1 MKVYDITDLRFT
13 KYGRIIKGYDF
24 SELIE
29 KVKEIQMP
37 DEGVDYLA
45 SSPTLEALSVF
56 EQFQEGF
63 YGEIPA
69 ELGYCLG
76 HNDAL
81 NGFEYHRGSEV
92 NVSASD
98 YIVLVGSQQ
107 DLEEDFRYDT
117 SKVEAFYVLEG
128 LAVEFYATTLH
139 YCACNVDPKGY
150 RHATFLPRGTNTP
163 LDEKFQAVTE
173 EDKLLQAKN
182 KWLFAHPEGDQD
194 PKVPVTM
201 YGKNW
206 NIQDLETERYG
217 KGRESWRKKL

>member
-1 MKVYDITDLRFT
+1 MKVYKVTDPQFS
-13 KYGRIIKGYDF
+13 KYGRVIRGYDF
-24 SELIE
+24 SGLIE
-29 KVKEIQMP
+29 KVKEIPMP
-37 DEGVDYLA
+37 DEGVGYVA
-45 SSPTLEALSVF
+45 SSPVLETLPVF

-98 YIVLVGSQQ
+98 FIVLVGSQQ

-117 SKVEAFYVLEG
+117 SKVEAFYVPEG
-128 LAVEFYATTLH
+128 LAVEYYATTLH
-139 YCACNVDPKGY
+139 YCACNVDSRGY
-150 RHATFLPRGTNTP
+150 RHATFLPKGTNTP
-163 LDEKFQAVTE
+163 LDEKFQVTTE

-182 KWLFAHPEGDQD
+182 KWLFAHPEGGQD
-194 PKVPVTM
+194 PNVPVTM

-206 NIQDLETERYG
+206 TIRDCEIEH
-217 KGRESWRKKL
+217 